1 MSARPRPLMAALA
14 LAAATSLA
22 LAAAPAV
29 SAATPAAPSA
39 PVAKDPK
46 GHDFPHPDLKKT
58 YEATKKY
65 KSEQAA
71 IDDGYLRTDD
81 CVEDPELGGM
91 GFHYANPA
99 NIGSTDPTKP
109 AAILYAPNHKTGKR
123 ELVAVEWVV
132 PNTGQPTPRIF
143 DRDFDGPEVIPG
155 LGDVYS
161 LHAWIF
167 KKNPKG
173 VFTPYNPRVHCT
185 PCTEDHK
192 KPKQKP

>member
-22 LAAAPAV
+22 LGAAPAV
-29 SAATPAAPSA
+29 SAAA
-39 PVAKDPK
+39 PVAKAKDPK

-91 GFHYANPA
+91 GYHYVKPA
-99 NIGSTDPTKP
+99 NLGSTDPTRP
-109 AAILYAPNHKTGKR
+109 AAILYAPDHKTGKR

-132 PNTGQPTPRIF
+132 PNTGQPVPRIF
-143 DRDFDGPEVIPG
+143 DRNFDGPFDFPPVGPH
-155 LGDVYS
+155 YS

-185 PCTEDHK
+185 PCTEDKQQSEH
-192 KPKQKP
+192 KQKP